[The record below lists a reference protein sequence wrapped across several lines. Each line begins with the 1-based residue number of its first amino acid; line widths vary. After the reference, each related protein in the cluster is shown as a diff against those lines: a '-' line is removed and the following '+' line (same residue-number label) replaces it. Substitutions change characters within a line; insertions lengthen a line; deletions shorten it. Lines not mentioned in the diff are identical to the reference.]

1 MTALVWA
8 GVGALALAVALGA
21 AVALT
26 PRPPRI
32 DITRLDPHARSAP
45 RGLAVVAADASR
57 LGDQVLRRLGRRRA
71 LIGLLEQAGVRR
83 TPVQVLGVV
92 VAGTVAG
99 NLVGGA
105 VGGPVGAVALTP
117 LVLLAV
123 VVTLRVRTTRR
134 RTAFADQLDDTLRLM
149 ASSLRAGHSVQRAL
163 ESVAHE
169 AEAPT
174 SEEFSRVLNEVRV
187 GRDLVTALDEV
198 AERTRST
205 DFSWVAQAV
214 AVHREVGGNL
224 AEVLDRVG
232 VTIRDRTQLRR
243 QAQALSAEGRIS
255 GVVLLTLPV
264 VLLAVLQLIAPD
276 YVGGLTGTDTGR
288 AMLGVAVVLMVGG
301 ALWMRRLVRVEF

>member
-1 MTALVWA
+1 MDLPWLTLLAVLPT
-8 GVGALALAVALGA
+8 VGALAVLLAGARAAKQVALVTSLLTLALAVLLA
-21 AVALT
+21 AGY
-26 PRPPRI
+26 
-32 DITRLDPHARSAP
+32 AP
-45 RGLAVVAADASR
+45 G
-57 LGDQVLRRLGRRRA
+57 GGMQY
-71 LIGLLEQAGVRR
+71 LEQAVWIR
-83 TPVQVLGVV
+83 QLG
-92 VAGTVAG
+92 AYY
-99 NLVGGA
+99 
-105 VGGPVGAVALTP
+105 ALGLDGIGLT
-117 LVLLAV
+117 LVLLVV

-187 GRDLVTALDEV
+187 GRDLVVALDEV

-255 GVVLLTLPV
+255 GVVLLALPAVLLV
-264 VLLAVLQLIAPD
+264 VLQVVAPE
-276 YVGGLTGTDTGR
+276 YVGRLTGTDTGVT
-288 AMLGVAVVLMVGG
+288 MLAVAAVLMAAG
-301 ALWMRRLVRVEF
+301 ALWMRRVVRVEF